1 MASDHGREIGER
13 RRRDRLAAA
22 LRENLKRRKAQQR
35 GRTPGGAAT
44 VHRAPDVPAAVA
56 AAPPSENGES

>member
-1 MASDHGREIGER
+1 MGSDDGRQVGEK

-35 GRTPGGAAT
+35 GRTNGAG
-44 VHRAPDVPAAVA
+44 APAGRPADES
-56 AAPPSENGES
+56 PPSGNRES